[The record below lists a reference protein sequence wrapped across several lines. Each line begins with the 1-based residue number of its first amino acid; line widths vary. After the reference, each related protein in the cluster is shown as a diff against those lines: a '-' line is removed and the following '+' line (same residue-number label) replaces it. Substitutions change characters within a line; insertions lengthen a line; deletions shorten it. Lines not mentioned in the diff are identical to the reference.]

1 MEPAGRIRRPMRYH
15 PEPAEMRRVA
25 HVASGAAIFEPVRAP
40 RSRYVPEVAT
50 VMHRLVVEPHR
61 PWLKYVVIVLLGGL
75 AALAFHVVQQRDRI
89 ATLDAKADY
98 QAAARTR
105 AESALA
111 GARALTESLREKV
124 AMLERRYQVDAEA
137 YRETDL
143 EMRRMQDRILA
154 LREEVMF
161 YRRIMSE
168 DRGRGLRIQTFD
180 IRSVGAGERYHF
192 ELVLTRTIDND
203 RVAEGM
209 VALAISGERGG
220 RPAELSH
227 ASVVESGEGP
237 LEFSFKYFQRIEG
250 LLSLPPGFI
259 PRRAFVKVDVKG
271 EKPPRIEQ
279 SFEWPEETG

>member
-1 MEPAGRIRRPMRYH
+1 ML
-15 PEPAEMRRVA
+15 RVM
-25 HVASGAAIFEPVRAP
+25 HVAAGAVVFEPVRAP
-40 RSRYVPEVAT
+40 RPRYVPEVAT

-61 PWLKYVVIVLLGGL
+61 PWLKYVVVVLLVGS

-89 ATLDAKADY
+89 ATLDAKAGY
-98 QAAARTR
+98 QAAARGR
-105 AESALA
+105 AENALA
-111 GARALTESLREKV
+111 GARALAESLREKV
-124 AMLERRYQVDAEA
+124 ARLERRHQIDTEA
-137 YRETDL
+137 YHEIDL

-168 DRGRGLRIQTFD
+168 DRGQGLSIRTFN
-180 IRSVGAGERYHF
+180 VKPEGAGERYHF

-203 RVAEGM
+203 RVAEGT
-209 VALAISGERGG
+209 VALTISGERGG

-271 EKPPRIEQ
+271 ERPPRIEQ